1 MTNDPIKTFL
11 YTFMKYITV
20 IVGPSLM
27 VTLLLHILEPSAYRD
42 GQYILEFLLSVPAG
56 LILGIG
62 MFISSQL
69 KRRNRNAMCPLT
81 LSGMA
86 VILLCLAVA
95 YSSAS
100 SRGLSLSEFVST
112 SVSLWCGVPMV
123 FGIVVTFIGLRQRQ

>member
-11 YTFMKYITV
+11 YTFTKYITV

-27 VTLLLHILEPSAYRD
+27 VTSLLRILEPSAHRD
-42 GQYILEFLLSVPAG
+42 GQYMLEFILSVPAG

-62 MFISSQL
+62 MFISNQL
-69 KRRNRNAMCPLT
+69 KRRNRHAMWPLT

-86 VILLCLAVA
+86 VIILCLAVA

-112 SVSLWCGVPMV
+112 AVSLWCSVPMV
-123 FGIVVTFIGLRQRQ
+123 FGIVVTFVGFRQRQ